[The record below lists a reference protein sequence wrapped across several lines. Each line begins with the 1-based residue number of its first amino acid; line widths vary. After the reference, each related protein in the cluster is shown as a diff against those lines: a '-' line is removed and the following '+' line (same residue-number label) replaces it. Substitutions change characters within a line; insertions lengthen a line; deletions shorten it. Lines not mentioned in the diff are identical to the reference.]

1 MNKRSREQHLVI
13 IGNSGAA
20 INAVRGIRELNT
32 VSAITIISKERH
44 RAYAPV
50 LTTYLISG
58 KVNKKKMMLVD
69 KDFYERNG
77 VRRIN
82 NKRVNSIDT
91 KGKRVTLE
99 DGSLIAYD
107 RLLIATGARA
117 KCLDVDCPIGAPV
130 FTLRTMEDA
139 ENIRNRI
146 HRGDRVAFSGAG
158 LVSLQVASALAE
170 KLDHMNFIVGSKQ
183 VLSQNLEVRSAAIVQ
198 KHFESNGA
206 EFLFGKRIVRIEH
219 GTTETPIRLHL
230 DDGMTMG
237 VDALVVGKGV
247 RPNIPVVEPAGTIA
261 IGSGIR
267 VDERME
273 TSTKG
278 VYAAGD
284 VCETKETVSGDY
296 RLIATWPNACAQG
309 RIAGENMAGG
319 EVSYAGSLSMNV
331 TSLLGLT
338 FASIGSVRDDD
349 DSRQESACFLD
360 ESKGIFKKFIFEGD
374 RLVGAILMGDLREVA
389 SVVPVIKN
397 KRLVPEEKKVLMADP
412 GGAARILSGL
422 S

>member
-1 MNKRSREQHLVI
+1 MNKRSRKHLVI

-20 INAVRGIRELNT
+20 INAVKGIRELDA

-58 KVNKKKMMLVD
+58 KADKKKMMLVD
-69 KDFYERNG
+69 KDFYEHNG
-77 VRRIN
+77 VRCIN
-82 NKRVNSIDT
+82 NKKVSCIDT
-91 KGKRVTLE
+91 KEQQVILE
-99 DGSLIAYD
+99 DGGSLAYD
-107 RLLIATGARA
+107 QVLIATGASA
-117 KCLDVDCPIGAPV
+117 KCLDVDYPLGAPI

-139 ENIRNRI
+139 ENIRNKVPNK
-146 HRGDRVAFSGAG
+146 GRVAFYGAG

-170 KLDHMNFIVGSKQ
+170 KLDRMIFVVGSNQ
-183 VLSQNLEVRSAAIVQ
+183 ILSQNLEPRSAAIVQ
-198 KHFESNGA
+198 NRFESKGA
-206 EFLFGKRIVRIEH
+206 EFLFGRRIVRIEH
-219 GTTETPIRLHL
+219 GLAETPVLLHL
-230 DDGMTMG
+230 DDGMTME

-247 RPNIPVVEPAGTIA
+247 RPNIPEVVPKDAIT

-284 VCETKETVSGDY
+284 VCETREIVSGDY

-309 RIAGENMAGG
+309 RVAGRNMAGG
-319 EVSYAGSLSMNV
+319 EIAYIGSMSMNV
-331 TSLLGLT
+331 TSLLGLP
-338 FASIGSVRDDD
+338 FASIGRVREGANG
-349 DSRQESACFLD
+349 RQESAFFLD
-360 ESKGIFKKFIFEGD
+360 ESRDIFKKFTFEGD
-374 RLVGAILMGDLREVA
+374 QLVGAILLGDLKEVA
-389 SVVPVIKN
+389 SIVPVIRN
-397 KRLVPEEKKVLMADP
+397 KISLSREKKLLMADP
-412 GGAARILSGL
+412 ARMARILNGL